1 VFSVITA
8 NQEQTWQVGKM
19 LGARLEAGDT
29 ICLYGDLG
37 AGKTS
42 FSYGIALGLE
52 VEDQYITS
60 PTFTFVNEY
69 QGRIPLYHIDLYRL
83 KDPDELE
90 NIGFEEYLD
99 SDGVTVI
106 EWAERAEDELPAEC
120 LSVYLSY
127 VSDNS
132 REIGFLAEGERYQK
146 IVEDLN
152 NELKINKTDSMN
164 NLRQSKDVSL
174 GPKRGLGQ
182 Q

>member
-1 VFSVITA
+1 MFSVITT
-8 NQEQTWQVGKM
+8 NQEQTWKIGEL
-19 LGARLEAGDT
+19 LGSRLDAGDT
-29 ICLYGDLG
+29 VCLYGDLG

-52 VEDQYITS
+52 VEEQYITS

-69 QGRIPLYHIDLYRL
+69 QGRVPFYHIDLYRL
-83 KDPDELE
+83 TDPEELH

-106 EWAERAEDELPAEC
+106 EWAERVEDELPAEC

-127 VSDNS
+127 VNEHS

-146 IVEDLN
+146 LLDDLSK
-152 NELKINKTDSMN
+152 ELKTDKPDSVKI
-164 NLRQSKDVSL
+164 R
-174 GPKRGLGQ
+174 
-182 Q
+182 